1 MNILVQV
8 TSINCAFL
16 AYVTVGMMS
25 LERLILFYDPNFYL
39 RHVSSKLVKTIA
51 YCVWLAAT
59 LLYLSLRF
67 LVCFLQTED
76 FSLYHVTGKCNTISN
91 NGYIAGIAV
100 TIFIA
105 ILCYIKI
112 FLIIKSDVKLSMR
125 PNVSVKHY
133 KATSAVFV
141 YLVIIILT
149 SAGYLLVIKLNLSQV
164 ALRFGLD
171 IITTV
176 NCILDP
182 FVYVLWFKECRMEML
197 KMLSVCLPYVPSLER
212 IIENMRKD
220 IFHMT

>member
-1 MNILVQV
+1 M
-8 TSINCAFL
+8 
-16 AYVTVGMMS
+16 
-25 LERLILFYDPNFYL
+25 
-39 RHVSSKLVKTIA
+39 
-51 YCVWLAAT
+51 
-59 LLYLSLRF
+59 
-67 LVCFLQTED
+67 
-76 FSLYHVTGKCNTISN
+76 
-91 NGYIAGIAV
+91 
-100 TIFIA
+100 
-105 ILCYIKI
+105 
-112 FLIIKSDVKLSMR
+112 KSEVKLSMR

-149 SAGYLLVIKLNLSQV
+149 SAGYLLVIKLNLSHV

-212 IIENMRKD
+212 RIENMRKD